1 MPLNPKAVQ
10 KKLRDAAMR
19 FRWIKSARW
28 LVTGT
33 ACSVLSLFL
42 FLIGDV
48 FFHFGATGRWIGFLF
63 VLLPLLAGVALAL
76 PPLLQKISD
85 EGMARRIERSCKG
98 SRNVLIN
105 AVQFDREL
113 AVDSP
118 MRAALF
124 QEMRDPF
131 PGVRWAEV
139 FDIPLLKKIL
149 ISFAV
154 TASVLSLWGLLRPAY
169 FANSMARVFL
179 PASHIAPLT
188 RTQILE
194 LQPKDTDVPNGGG
207 VMLSTRLAG
216 EIPRVVRVHFRE
228 KGGSWQKELLDHDL
242 GTTEYTHAW
251 KEVRQPF
258 EYYLE
263 AGDAESDV
271 YSVGVRPKTVI
282 KSKTLEIIPPPYTRL
297 SNAVGTQFSTVQN
310 VVPGSKLRFTTEFN
324 NPLKELEVK
333 GDRDGSYS
341 VTQKTPTTWEFTGG
355 VTATEAIKLTY
366 VDKDGMADSESI
378 PVEVKP
384 DQPPKITVSAPAEGS
399 LVLANRDSSVPI
411 QFTVS
416 DDYGLGS
423 VALYQSTSEKTDA
436 KLVREWKE
444 VADQKVFRAE
454 TTVRPAEFSK
464 PDDQDVTFCLI
475 AKDRNDVTGPGV
487 TVSRPIVIQL
497 KSADSLEKKA
507 NEAQS
512 KTKQGIEDLLKL
524 QETNLGET
532 RAAVS
537 GRLDPAKAFPPLTS
551 RQAAIAELG
560 ATVLASQESITP
572 ELRSNLQGL
581 LAKEMKEAVI
591 DLRNASSETGDQATL
606 TGTQAVALEAAIL
619 ARLKGTASSVEEK
632 AKQDAI
638 AGLVGGIESLLRKE
652 KDLAKETSSA
662 QKPALKGLADRQDA
676 LGDEAQHVAK
686 QMDQGSLDPTV
697 GDDEFRSRLKESAAQ
712 MKTLHVY
719 ADMLS
724 ASEKISDS
732 KIPEAT
738 AIQQGIIR
746 NLETIMA
753 ALNKWRVAD
762 ATKKADEMKKDAA
775 ELKDRLDQLAAIQ
788 KEILEKSK
796 ELSRK
801 TDFKPEDYAV
811 MKEIA
816 KSKELMAAA
825 IEQMLKDGHI
835 FPDVK
840 QGNEM
845 QVELTKIYEDVIQ
858 ADKKDVEA
866 GNIKPQEIA
875 VQKEDG
881 ILKGIEQAK
890 KIDQDMEMWLM
901 NTLDNQKWLLEN
913 FDKTEMPDM
922 PMLKLPEQTEDLI
935 GDLLEEQKGLADQVE
950 NSASN
955 QLFAENAANGNQV
968 QDGNQDCFGSQGK
981 SGNQRPKNNEQAGR
995 SSGGREGMSDG
1006 EMAGK
1011 VADNLEGSKAKVRR
1025 TRDAMQHGQVE
1036 DNGPAGVNL
1045 ATGGGKSGGY
1055 SQQAGMDG
1063 DAPVKAVKA
1072 KAMAAAN
1079 AAAARQ
1085 AQLAEKTSKQVAR
1098 ASLLFLKTDALSDV
1112 PQLMEESSMA
1122 LKEGQ
1127 LKKFNSLHGQIVAK
1141 LQTAQGE
1148 VDSGGT
1154 VIMKGGATVAVDKQT
1169 LGGDEGEAPEAYKKQ
1184 VADYYR
1190 SLTTPTP

>member
-1 MPLNPKAVQ
+1 MALNPKTVQ
-10 KKLRDAAMR
+10 QQLRGAALR
-19 FRWIKSARW
+19 LRWINGARW
-28 LVTGT
+28 FVTGT
-33 ACSVLSLFL
+33 ACSILSLFL

-48 FFHFGATGRWIGFLF
+48 FFHFGSAGRWIGFLM
-63 VLLPLLAGVALAL
+63 VLFPFLGGAARTIPQ
-76 PPLLQKISD
+76 LLQRISD
-85 EGMARRIERSCKG
+85 AGMARRIERSCHG
-98 SRNVLIN
+98 AGNVLIN

-149 ISFAV
+149 IWFGVIA
-154 TASVLSLWGLLRPAY
+154 TVLLLWGLFRPAY
-169 FANSMARVFL
+169 FANSVARVLL
-179 PASHIAPLT
+179 PSSRIAPLT
-188 RTQILE
+188 ITQILS
-194 LQPKDTDVPNGGG
+194 LQPKDTDIPNGGS
-207 VMLSTRLAG
+207 VTLSTKLGG
-216 EIPRVVRVHFRE
+216 EIPTVVSVYFRE
-228 KGGSWQKELLDHDL
+228 TGGGWQKALLEHDL
-242 GTTEYTHAW
+242 GTTDYTHAW

-271 YSVGVRPKTVI
+271 FTVNVRPKTLI
-282 KSKTLEIIPPPYTRL
+282 KTKSLEIIAPAYTKL
-297 SNAVGTQFSTVQN
+297 SNAVGSQFTTVRN
-310 VVPGSKLRFTTEFN
+310 VVPGSKLHFTTEFN
-324 NPLKELEVK
+324 NPVKTLEVK
-333 GDRDGSYS
+333 GVKDGEY
-341 VTQKTPTTWEFTGG
+341 TAIQKSPTTWEFTGQ
-355 VTATEAIKLTY
+355 VYSNEEIKLNYT
-366 VDKDGMADSESI
+366 DKDGIVDTESI
-378 PVEVKP
+378 LLEVKP
-384 DQPPKITVSAPAEGS
+384 DQAPKIVISTPAEGS
-399 LVLANRDSSVPI
+399 QVLANSASTVPI
-411 QFTVS
+411 QFTAS

-423 VALYQSTSEKTDA
+423 VALFQSTSDKTDA
-436 KLVREWKE
+436 KLVKEWKD
-444 VADQKVFRAE
+444 VGDPKVFRSEATIHLADYCKSE
-454 TTVRPAEFSK
+454 
-464 PDDQDVTFCLI
+464 DQDETFCLI
-475 AKDRNDVTGPGV
+475 AKDKNDVTGPGV
-487 TVSRPIVIQL
+487 TISRPIVIQL
-497 KSADSLEKKA
+497 KSADSLKEKSG
-507 NEAQS
+507 ESQS
-512 KTKQGIEDLLKL
+512 QTRHGIEELLKL
-524 QETNLGET
+524 QETNLEET
-532 RAAVS
+532 RVAVS
-537 GRLDPAKAFPPLTS
+537 SKADPAKAFPPLTS
-551 RQAAIAELG
+551 RQAAVAEQG
-560 ATVLASQESITP
+560 AKVLSAQQGITP
-572 ELRSNLQGL
+572 EMRSNLQEL
-581 LAKEMKEAVI
+581 LGNEMKDAVI
-591 DLRNASSETGDQATL
+591 ELRNAAAQNGNQATI
-606 TGTQAVALEAAIL
+606 TGAKAVTIESAIL
-619 ARLKGTASSVEEK
+619 ARLKGTSSSAEEK
-632 AKQDAI
+632 AKQDVI
-638 AGLVGGIESLLRKE
+638 TGLVSGIENLLRKE
-652 KDLAKETSSA
+652 KDIFKETSAA
-662 QKPALKGLADRQDA
+662 QKPQYKEITDRQDS
-676 LGDEAQHVAK
+676 LGEEAQHVAK
-686 QMDQGSLDPTV
+686 QMDLGARDPSV
-697 GDDEFRSRLKESAAQ
+697 GDDEFRARLKDAAAQ
-712 MKTLHVY
+712 MKTLNVY

-724 ASEKISDS
+724 ASEKISTD
-732 KIPEAT
+732 KIAEAT
-738 AIQQGIIR
+738 KFQQQVIH
-746 NLETIMA
+746 NLEIIMGS
-753 ALNKWRVAD
+753 LNKWRVAE
-762 ATKKADEMKKDAA
+762 AMKKADELKKEAA
-775 ELKDRLDQLAAIQ
+775 ELKDRIEALASIQ
-788 KEILEKSK
+788 REILEKSK

-801 TDFKPEDYAV
+801 TDFKPEDYTV

-835 FPDVK
+835 FPDMK
-840 QGNEM
+840 QGEEM

-995 SSGGREGMSDG
+995 SSGGREGMSNG

-1011 VADNLEGSKAKVRR
+1011 VADNLEGSKAKLRR

-1072 KAMAAAN
+1072 KAVAATD

-1085 AQLAEKTSKQVAR
+1085 ALLAEKTSKEVAR
-1098 ASLLFLKTDALSDV
+1098 ASLLFLKTDTLSQV
-1112 PQLMEESSMA
+1112 PQLMEESKMA

-1127 LKKFNSLHGQIVAK
+1127 VKQFNRLHGQIVAK
-1141 LQTAQGE
+1141 LQAAQGE
-1148 VDSGGT
+1148 VVSGGA
-1154 VIMKGGATVAVDKQT
+1154 VVMQGGAAVTSEKQI
-1169 LGGDEGEAPEAYKKQ
+1169 LGGDEGDAPEAYRKQ

-1190 SLTTPTP
+1190 SLSKP